1 MRSNMLW
8 RKWITRMFGVSWSSM
23 RMRLLESGTPSPR
36 VLSGLVSLLFPG
48 VVIYIESKGWRAAGG
63 AITYIISESR
73 NFYAAEQYV
82 LRLGNEFVTQAT
94 ASASSELASQVL
106 VLGNAS
112 AVLQA
117 IEPSSLIGAFG
128 SSQYTLQPFDQLA
141 GIAATTVGAIYLI
154 IVSSLTAGRW
164 QEEADR

>member
-1 MRSNMLW
+1 MAKVDNQDVWGVMIINANATSGVWNA
-8 RKWITRMFGVSWSSM
+8 ITSGAQWTR
-23 RMRLLESGTPSPR
+23 ESTISF
-36 VLSGLVSLLFPG
+36 LST
-48 VVIYIESKGWRAAGG
+48 GWQTAGG

-106 VLGNAS
+106 ALGNAS

-154 IVSSLTAGRW
+154 IVSSTTT
-164 QEEADR
+164 E

>member
-23 RMRLLESGTPSPR
+23 PMRLLESGTPSPR
-36 VLSGLVSLLFPG
+36 VLSGLVSLLFPFW
-48 VVIYIESKGWRAAGG
+48 STGWQTAGG

-106 VLGNAS
+106 ALGNAS

-154 IVSSLTAGRW
+154 IVSSTTT
-164 QEEADR
+164 E